1 MSFSDFPEDMESEF
15 ANYLGEDPSTF
26 PNNGNLAASAPVDSV
41 GQSSYNSSGSFDWNQ
56 FLEAEG
62 VERYSSPEIDWEWD
76 AREGNFVGVGIGP
89 PSTVDEDSSEEPAQ
103 SSGQDQGAHTIVES
117 EKTNEQPV
125 ATTSEPEPQ
134 PEENIPN
141 DDSLFGEGNID
152 DNESPVLNTG
162 ENLNDETVAVDTQPQ
177 DLSKQDQEE
186 KADIPDDD
194 SLFGDSTSN
203 DIEFPK
209 INEERQSEVV
219 AQGVNGTPELV
230 ADTSQHSDSATSAL
244 ITPDV
249 DLNNVNADVDNDSL
263 FGESDDNF
271 QSTQEASSKGNFKL
285 QAAVS
290 SQAVDTIPAE
300 IPSDD
305 LDDLFGD
312 EFGANFE
319 AELEAGIKKDGAN
332 AVAPAVPKN
341 IGLHLPK
348 PPRKVSKRR
357 ELHLPDPPRA
367 IANPQGLHLPE
378 PPQKSADSR
387 VLHLPDPPLVVA
399 SSQEPKVPVPPP
411 HVQTDPEQV
420 TVSNSPPETVTQQ
433 SGADMSAQAQMDDQ
447 DDPDSTRNRRVRAS
461 RIPKSDMSRPKG
473 RGQAGKVLTQL
484 SGPAPSKLQE
494 TEPSSS
500 SGADDTAEN
509 PTRLPR
515 WAFGKYGSFGKP
527 VAGSKYR
534 KPDNSA
540 NNPIRVEDEP
550 GSADKIDEVNP
561 ENQNVSQ
568 PAPEI
573 PGTIDLTNDTED
585 HIAAESSIQ
594 DNQNV
599 NHTNGQDFAQSYANF
614 QPPLYGDQEFGQSEG
629 SFPTAPESSFMP
641 ILNDPNP
648 ASKLQTHQYDLAL
661 APNNA
666 SIAVLQHQAL
676 QHPTMEGNPIQGHSI
691 AGGIPFVGTNA
702 QYQLQ
707 ASDVHGTSRTDFF
720 LNNVHQS
727 PYSMDQTGVHHA
739 ASIPQPIQNADYV
752 YGNYEAAN
760 FHGQDGGMVQSNIP
774 TQVAIPNMGQSSQ
787 NPAMSANEGDK
798 ISSGLNE
805 NRPKKRH
812 SHERAEFGDPRVLL
826 TYSEFKQ
833 IFPLE
838 PTRGCFE
845 VAIQK
850 ERAADAA
857 IIARG
862 GVPQQRPTI
871 RKAIIC
877 TWSQVQHLNR
887 IRSATGEKLFELKP
901 KAHKRPAAL
910 LESMRRKRKERGE
923 TSESEQFDMEP
934 EPKRLRLAQEPTQM
948 VPAPREQYGERTSQ
962 ITSIQPDN
970 GQKSADVS
978 HPPFNQ
984 GITQGLYSQN
994 IGQTPSMQI
1003 HQPVAQ
1009 SFKRKLAPEQL
1020 ESFES
1025 MEQEMRPQAKRPR
1038 IAPQMGRNMEPENN
1052 QSLAKRFQDY
1062 VSQRQSEYLKLR
1074 VPELRQLCSTRDL
1087 KHGRFNQLTKGGLVG
1102 VLVGQDV
1109 SRHPVYSQIHNQ
1121 ARAGLGYLMPSV
1133 GQMGGMDPPP
1143 IPMNHDQQQLRAP
1156 NGFPMPQNPTRPTPG
1171 PVYGMGGNYHK
1182 EVPSPF
1188 PPIAG
1193 HNAQDPIAMG
1203 NVNNAQPSRNV
1214 GPAQQPL
1221 MNASVPGLANN
1232 RGQPLTNAIQPPIIG
1247 QPSHTSMANQSRGN
1261 VYPQSRLPVN
1271 GNHNDYNNSGIQQN
1285 VNGGRNNHAN
1295 ANAQVPA
1302 HSIYGGFGNGVYRPA
1317 VDDRRRKPRIQ
1328 GQDAPSSIPQGSQTI
1343 LPQPA
1348 PKNTGSRLAGSQQPM
1363 FSSENPNGG
1372 HQEDTLGGS
1381 RIPRPVPSGNM
1392 TDDPRRFIVDHT
1404 HSSFYPAPMHGPPQ
1418 GVYQQH
1424 TAAPRDPQPYLG
1436 RPPGNPYNG
1445 QPPGPAPPG

>member
-141 DDSLFGEGNID
+141 DDSLFGEGSID

-203 DIEFPK
+203 DIEFPE

-271 QSTQEASSKGNFKL
+271 QSTQEASSRGNFKL

-341 IGLHLPK
+341 IGLHLPT

-500 SGADDTAEN
+500 SGADDTAEK

-585 HIAAESSIQ
+585 HIAAGSSIQ

-629 SFPTAPESSFMP
+629 SFPTAPESSFMS
-641 ILNDPNP
+641 IVNDPNP

-666 SIAVLQHQAL
+666 SIAVSQHQAL

-702 QYQLQ
+702 QYQVQ
-707 ASDVHGTSRTDFF
+707 ASDVHGTSRTGFF

-739 ASIPQPIQNADYV
+739 ASIPQPIQNADYA

-948 VPAPREQYGERTSQ
+948 VPAPREQHGERTSQ

-1009 SFKRKLAPEQL
+1009 SFKRKLAPGQL

-1038 IAPQMGRNMEPENN
+1038 IAPQMGGNMEPENN

-1102 VLVGQDV
+1102 VLVGQEV

-1121 ARAGLGYLMPSV
+1121 PRAGLGRLMPSV
-1133 GQMGGMDPPP
+1133 GQMGGMNPPP
-1143 IPMNHDQQQLRAP
+1143 VPMNHDQQQLRAP
-1156 NGFPMPQNPTRPTPG
+1156 NGLPMPQNSTRPTPG

-1182 EVPSPF
+1182 EVPLPF

-1193 HNAQDPIAMG
+1193 HNAQDPIA
-1203 NVNNAQPSRNV
+1203 QPSRNV

-1221 MNASVPGLANN
+1221 INANVPGLANS
-1232 RGQPLTNAIQPPIIG
+1232 RGQPLTNARQPPIIG

-1261 VYPQSRLPVN
+1261 VYPQSRLPVSA
-1271 GNHNDYNNSGIQQN
+1271 NHNGYNNGGIQQN
-1285 VNGGRNNHAN
+1285 VNGGRNNQAN
-1295 ANAQVPA
+1295 ANAQFPA
-1302 HSIYGGFGNGVYRPA
+1302 HGIYGGFGNGVYRPA

-1404 HSSFYPAPMHGPPQ
+1404 HGSFYPAPMYGPPQ